1 MTKQFLI
8 LMLQL
13 VIGGVVGAAFI
24 ALLVFVTFSLGDSI
38 FVTGGGV

>member
-1 MTKQFLI
+1 MTKNFLI

-13 VIGGVVGAAFI
+13 LVGGVVGAATI
-24 ALLVFVTFSLGDSI
+24 ALFTFVLFSLGDSI

>member
-1 MTKQFLI
+1 MTKNFLI

-13 VIGGVVGAAFI
+13 LVGGVVGAAFI
-24 ALLVFVTFSLGDSI
+24 ALFTFVMFSLGDSI